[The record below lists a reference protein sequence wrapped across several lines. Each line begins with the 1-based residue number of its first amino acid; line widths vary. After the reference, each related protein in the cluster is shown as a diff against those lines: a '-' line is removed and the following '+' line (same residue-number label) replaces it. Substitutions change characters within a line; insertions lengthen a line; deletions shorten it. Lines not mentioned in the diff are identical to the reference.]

1 VHFVHPKQIEAALGG
16 RGMATKKKSRSV
28 EKCRILGE
36 DLAKRRTLTAVAARS
51 RGEGAA
57 VQFVRFVHGKK

>member
-1 VHFVHPKQIEAALGG
+1 
-16 RGMATKKKSRSV
+16 MATKKKSRSV